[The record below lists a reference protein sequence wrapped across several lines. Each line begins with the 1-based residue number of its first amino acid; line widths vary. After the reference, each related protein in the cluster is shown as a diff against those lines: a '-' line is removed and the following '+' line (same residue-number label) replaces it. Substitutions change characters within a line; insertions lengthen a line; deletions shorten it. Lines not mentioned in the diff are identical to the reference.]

1 MTRRGPI
8 DFLAALVVEFGGL
21 VLLLGAIPLLSS
33 VGTGPPAAQI
43 RRASTASLPWP
54 RGANPTP
61 WDHSSLPELEQAHPD
76 DRSFVETQLERQS
89 GKLMQGLVG
98 HIEQVLEER
107 LPDRQPESHVVITG
121 VSQAAPQL
129 PSMTASTSAAAQAP
143 YDVR

>member
-1 MTRRGPI
+1 MTHRGPI

-33 VGTGPPAAQI
+33 VGNGPPAAEI
-43 RRASTASLPWP
+43 RQTSTVSLPWP
-54 RGANPTP
+54 RDTNPTP
-61 WDHSSLPELEQAHPD
+61 WDRSSVPEQAHPD
-76 DRSFVETQLERQS
+76 DRAFVETQLERQS

-107 LPDRQPESHVVITG
+107 SPDRQPESHVVIIG

-143 YDVR
+143 YEVR